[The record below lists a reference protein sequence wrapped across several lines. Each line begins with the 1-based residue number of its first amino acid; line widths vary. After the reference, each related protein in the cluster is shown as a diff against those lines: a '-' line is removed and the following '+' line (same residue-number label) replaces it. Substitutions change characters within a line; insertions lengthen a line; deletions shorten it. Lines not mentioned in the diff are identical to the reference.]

1 MTLNSIPLIAFAIG
15 LVLVIAA
22 IVGKEIKITAIELPA
37 VSERLPRLGL
47 AVVGL
52 SLIYVGIFD
61 PFRLN
66 PRDSAP
72 AAVESA
78 PANAPASAPAAAKV
92 STAIQNISGYYTL
105 QTKLLESK
113 NRCLEG
119 NNQGG
124 AVLGGASFMNDCTAP
139 ATGQLWKLV
148 PASDGY
154 YTLQTKYLEST
165 NKCLEGNSQGS
176 AVLGGAAFMSDCT
189 APATGQLWKLVPAS
203 DGYYTLQTK
212 FLESRKKCL
221 DGNSQGGAVLG
232 GAAFMNDCTASAGSQ
247 LWKLVPVP

>member
-1 MTLNSIPLIAFAIG
+1 MEESVTLNSIPLIAFAIG

-66 PRDSAP
+66 SRDSAP

-78 PANAPASAPAAAKV
+78 PAKAPASAPAAAKV
-92 STAIQNISGYYTL
+92 SAAFQNTGGYYTL
-105 QTKLLESK
+105 HTKLLESGSK
-113 NRCLEG
+113 CLEG
-119 NNQGG
+119 NSQGG
-124 AVLGGASFMNDCTAP
+124 SVLGGASFMNDCP
-139 ATGQLWKLV
+139 
-148 PASDGY
+148 
-154 YTLQTKYLEST
+154 
-165 NKCLEGNSQGS
+165 
-176 AVLGGAAFMSDCT
+176 

-212 FLESRKKCL
+212 FLEPKNMCL
-221 DGNSQGGAVLG
+221 EGNSRGGTVLG
-232 GAAFMNDCTASAGSQ
+232 GAAFMSDCAKPATGQLWKVVPASDGYYTLQTKALESRNQCLDGNNLGGAAFMNECAASAGGQ
-247 LWKLVPVP
+247 LWKLVTVP

>member
-37 VSERLPRLGL
+37 VSERWPRLGL
-47 AVVGL
+47 GLVGL
-52 SLIYVGIFD
+52 FLIYVGVFD

-66 PRDSAP
+66 PRESAP

-78 PANAPASAPAAAKV
+78 PVNTSAAAPAAAKV
-92 STAIQNISGYYTL
+92 SAAFQNTGGYYTL
-105 QTKLLESK
+105 RTKLLESSSK
-113 NRCLEG
+113 CLEG

-124 AVLGGASFMNDCTAP
+124 TVLGGASFMNDCPAP

-148 PASDGY
+148 P
-154 YTLQTKYLEST
+154 
-165 NKCLEGNSQGS
+165 
-176 AVLGGAAFMSDCT
+176 V
-189 APATGQLWKLVPAS
+189 S

-212 FLESRKKCL
+212 FLEPRNMCLEGNSRGGTVLGGAAFMSDCAKPATGQLWKVVPATDGYYTLQTKALESRNQCL
-221 DGNSQGGAVLG
+221 DGNSQGSAAV
-232 GAAFMNDCTASAGSQ
+232 MNDCAASATGQ